1 MKNSMNNWSRPRINL
16 KVLFGLSVLV
26 ILVLYLMRG
35 TAYNKREQTPT
46 DLQVGDPGH
55 RYRSR

>member
-35 TAYNKREQTPT
+35 TAYNKREQTLT
-46 DLQVGDPGH
+46 DLQVGDLV
-55 RYRSR
+55 YI